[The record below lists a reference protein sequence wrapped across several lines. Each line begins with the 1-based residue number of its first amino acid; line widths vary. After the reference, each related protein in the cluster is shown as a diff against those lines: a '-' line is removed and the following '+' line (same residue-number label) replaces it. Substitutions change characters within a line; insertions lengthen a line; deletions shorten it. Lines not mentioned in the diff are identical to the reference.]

1 MAEADPARER
11 LAAELATLRRR
22 VTELEAAA
30 ADHQRTEQQLL
41 SDAQVSLAA
50 LRRSERTAQAI
61 LESASEGIILV
72 DAGGRITLANAAAL
86 RMFGYGHGDL
96 IRQPLE
102 ILLPERT
109 GDAHVVHRTAY
120 FAEPRVRPNADQPAW
135 NGDSEGT
142 RR

>member
-1 MAEADPARER
+1 
-11 LAAELATLRRR
+11 
-22 VTELEAAA
+22 
-30 ADHQRTEQQLL
+30 
-41 SDAQVSLAA
+41 
-50 LRRSERTAQAI
+50 
-61 LESASEGIILV
+61 
-72 DAGGRITLANAAAL
+72 
-86 RMFGYGHGDL
+86 MFGYAHGDL

-109 GDAHVVHRTAY
+109 GDAHVVHWTAY